1 MVIIVP
7 IAFSETA
14 VDKVDFFLEQWARE
28 MPGLD
33 VGPMGVIG
41 RLNRCSA
48 LMHRRLD
55 ATFEQ
60 FGLRTWEFDVL
71 ASLRR
76 SGAPYQLAP
85 TALFSQLMVTSGT
98 MTHRLQ
104 KLEAAGWVLRKPN
117 PDDARS
123 MLVQLSPSG
132 LELVERA
139 LLAHVENEKRIMAPL
154 EADAAASLDTQLRRL
169 LAMLEP
175 EAPAKDA

>member
-7 IAFSETA
+7 IAISETA

-28 MPGLD
+28 MPDLD

-41 RLNRCSA
+41 RLNRCAA

-55 ATFEQ
+55 ATFEK
-60 FGLRTWEFDVL
+60 FGLSSWEFDVL

-76 SGAPYQLAP
+76 SGAPYRLAP
-85 TALFSQLMVTSGT
+85 TVLFSQLMVTSGT

-104 KLEAAGWVLRKPN
+104 KLEASGWVQRLPS

-123 MLVQLSPSG
+123 MLVQLSPAG
-132 LELVERA
+132 RELVERA
-139 LLAHVENEKRIMAPL
+139 LLAHVDNEKNIMAPL
-154 EADAAASLDTQLRRL
+154 GAEATAALDAQLRPL
-169 LAMLEP
+169 LAMLETK
-175 EAPAKDA
+175 PAA

>member
-14 VDKVDFFLEQWARE
+14 VDKVDVFLEQWARE
-28 MPGLD
+28 MPALD

-41 RLNRCSA
+41 RLNRCAA
-48 LMHRRLD
+48 LMQRRLD

-60 FGLRTWEFDVL
+60 FGLSAWEFDVL

-76 SGAPYQLAP
+76 SGAPHRLAP
-85 TALFSQLMVTSGT
+85 TALFSQLMVASGT

-104 KLEAAGWVLRKPN
+104 KLEAAGWVQRLPN
-117 PDDARS
+117 PEDARS
-123 MLVQLSPSG
+123 LLVQLSPEG
-132 LELVERA
+132 LALVERA
-139 LLAHVENEKRIMAPL
+139 LLAHVQNEKNIMAPL
-154 EADAAASLDTQLRRL
+154 GAGGTAELDVQLRRL

-175 EAPAKDA
+175 